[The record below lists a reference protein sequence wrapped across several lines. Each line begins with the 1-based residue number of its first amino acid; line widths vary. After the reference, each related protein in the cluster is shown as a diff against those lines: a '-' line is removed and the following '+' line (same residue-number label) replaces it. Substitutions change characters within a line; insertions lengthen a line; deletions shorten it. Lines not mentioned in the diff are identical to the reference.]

1 MTQKIINLKG
11 DTYLEQMGNAIF
23 VPETKIIHKWE
34 GDKLII
40 KAFFDQPV
48 FPLHGTK
55 PNKKYGQRNWLEKAI
70 KKVKVEN
77 LVDKSKH

>member
-1 MTQKIINLKG
+1 MTQKLINLKG

-23 VPETKIIHKWE
+23 IPGSMAYIKPIKIGRERKHKAR
-34 GDKLII
+34 L
-40 KAFFDQPV
+40 
-48 FPLHGTK
+48 PLS
-55 PNKKYGQRNWLEKAI
+55 KKELKESRNWLEKAI